1 MMETRVTAPRRPRW
15 TGLLAGLLVL
25 LPACGS
31 GTTDTPTPTPPAAT
45 ATTAP
50 TNAVE
55 IATPTATTAAFTP
68 TPADTPTSIV
78 LPTVMSTEPPTRTPI
93 PVAILTAAPTAA
105 LATDTPP
112 PATRPPQAAARP
124 TATDEPEE
132 CFRSIGTAYSWYD
145 LVKAHKVGDVKQI
158 AAGLTSACAE
168 DRWFALWA
176 LGSVHDPAGLPPL
189 DHYLTTHPKEDWYGD
204 AFDLRPL
211 ALVTRAYIQA
221 PRLPGKTNAVRY
233 IALYKAIPVFG
244 PDGQTAAEPVR
255 RVEPGMALTLV
266 ERVPTEATRP
276 DHGGDTPLV
285 FEKVQVAGDPQT
297 YYMDISGYVAAT
309 PQYFQLPEQVE
320 P

>member
-1 MMETRVTAPRRPRW
+1 MEARVNAPRRPRW
-15 TGLLAGLLVL
+15 TALIAGLLVL

-31 GTTDTPTPTPPAAT
+31 GATDTPAPTPPPAVAAT
-45 ATTAP
+45 ATSAP
-50 TNAVE
+50 TIAPTSTVE
-55 IATPTATTAAFTP
+55 IATPTATAA
-68 TPADTPTSIV
+68 ADTTTPVDTATSIV

-93 PVAILTAAPTAA
+93 PVAILTAAPTAT
-105 LATDTPP
+105 LASRTQ
-112 PATRPPQAAARP
+112 QAATRP
-124 TATDEPEE
+124 TATSEPED
-132 CFRSIGTAYSWYD
+132 CFRSIGSAYSWYD
-145 LVKAHKVGDVKQI
+145 LVKGHKVGDVKQI

-176 LGSVHDPAGLPPL
+176 LGSVHDPTGLPPL

-221 PRLPGKTNAVRY
+221 PRLPGKTHSVRY
-233 IALYKAIPVFG
+233 IALYKTIPVFG
-244 PDGQTAAEPVR
+244 PDGQTADEPVR
-255 RVEPGMALTLV
+255 RAEPGAALTLV

-276 DHGGDTPLV
+276 DHGGDTQLV

-309 PQYFQLPEQVE
+309 PQYFQLPEPVE